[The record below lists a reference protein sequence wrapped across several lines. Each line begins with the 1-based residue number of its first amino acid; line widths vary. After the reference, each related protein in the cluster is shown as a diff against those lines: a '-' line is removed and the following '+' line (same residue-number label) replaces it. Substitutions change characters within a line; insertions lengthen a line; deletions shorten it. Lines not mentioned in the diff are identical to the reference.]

1 MFEGLDQAQLP
12 GAIEAMLFVTDEPVG
27 VIELADMLEADPK
40 LVERALVDL
49 RQKLERE
56 QRGIQLREVAGGWR
70 LYTHPAYH
78 SLVEKYVLSWDT
90 RKLSQAAMETLAIV
104 AYLQPCTRAGVASV
118 RGVNSDSSIN
128 SLVEKGL
135 IREAGQ
141 ADAPGNPTLYAT
153 TRGFLEKFGLRS
165 VSDLPDLDEFAPDD
179 ATRQLIRERLSAGG
193 QEARVAPEA
202 QVPDGEA
209 GDPLDGLQFDFE
221 DEGAGAAL
229 TLQQGVG
236 GVGAGGGENRAPRQA
251 APERS
256 AAGEQLPL
264 SADEG
269 AAQIAPGAQPAASLP
284 ADGPVPD
291 ESGSQAAFPVGDGPA
306 SSAAQQMLADAM
318 AQSFG
323 LVEKIDFDNLKF
335 ETDDE

>member
-1 MFEGLDQAQLP
+1 MFEGLDQAQLS

-40 LVERALVDL
+40 LVEQALVDL
-49 RQKLERE
+49 REKLERE

-78 SLVEKYVLSWDT
+78 DLVEKYVLSWDT

-165 VSDLPDLDEFAPDD
+165 VSDLPDLDDFAPDD
-179 ATRQLIRERLSAGG
+179 ATRQLFRERLSAGG

-202 QVPDGEA
+202 QVSDGEGA
-209 GDPLDGLQFDFE
+209 DPLDGLQFDFE

-229 TLQQGVG
+229 TSQQGSGGAGVG
-236 GVGAGGGENRAPRQA
+236 GEARARRQV
-251 APERS
+251 APEHV
-256 AAGEQLPL
+256 AADGQLTF
-264 SADEG
+264 SADN
-269 AAQIAPGAQPAASLP
+269 PT
-284 ADGPVPD
+284 PD
-291 ESGSQAAFPVGDGPA
+291 ASGSQAAFPSGDGPA
-306 SSAAQQMLADAM
+306 SSAAQQMFADAM

>member
-1 MFEGLDQAQLP
+1 MFEGLEQAQLSS
-12 GAIEAMLFVTDEPVG
+12 AIEAMLFVTDEPVG

-40 LVERALVDL
+40 LVEQALVDL
-49 RQKLERE
+49 REKLERE

-78 SLVEKYVLSWDT
+78 DLVEKYVLSWDT

-202 QVPDGEA
+202 QVSDGEA
-209 GDPLDGLQFDFE
+209 ADPLDGLQFDFE

-229 TLQQGVG
+229 TSQQGSAGAGVG
-236 GVGAGGGENRAPRQA
+236 GEAHARRQV
-251 APERS
+251 APEHV
-256 AAGEQLPL
+256 AADGQLTF
-264 SADEG
+264 SADDPATG
-269 AAQIAPGAQPAASLP
+269 A
-284 ADGPVPD
+284 
-291 ESGSQAAFPVGDGPA
+291 SGSQAAFPSGDGPA
-306 SSAAQQMLADAM
+306 SNAAQQMLADAM

-323 LVEKIDFDNLKF
+323 LVEKIDFDNLRF

>member
-40 LVERALVDL
+40 LVEQALVDL
-49 RQKLERE
+49 LEKLERE

-70 LYTHPAYH
+70 LYTHPVYH
-78 SLVEKYVLSWDT
+78 DLVEKYVLSWDT

-165 VSDLPDLDEFAPDD
+165 VRDLPNLDEFAPDD

-193 QEARVAPEA
+193 QEARVAPEV
-202 QVPDGEA
+202 QMSDGEA
-209 GDPLDGLQFDFE
+209 ADPLDGLQFDFE
-221 DEGAGAAL
+221 DEGDGSAL
-229 TLQQGVG
+229 TLQQGSG
-236 GVGAGGGENRAPRQA
+236 GVGVGGEARARRQVT
-251 APERS
+251 PERV
-256 AAGEQLPL
+256 AADGQLAF
-264 SADEG
+264 SADDP
-269 AAQIAPGAQPAASLP
+269 APDA
-284 ADGPVPD
+284 
-291 ESGSQAAFPVGDGPA
+291 SGSQAAFPSDDGPA

-323 LVEKIDFDNLKF
+323 LVEKIDFDNLQF

>member
-1 MFEGLDQAQLP
+1 MFEGLDQAQLS

-40 LVERALVDL
+40 LVEQALVDL
-49 RQKLERE
+49 REKLERE

-78 SLVEKYVLSWDT
+78 DLVEKYVLSWDT

-202 QVPDGEA
+202 QVSDGEA

-221 DEGAGAAL
+221 DEGAGSAL
-229 TLQQGVG
+229 TSQQGSAG
-236 GVGAGGGENRAPRQA
+236 AGAGGEARARRQVT
-251 APERS
+251 PERV
-256 AAGEQLPL
+256 AADGQLAF
-264 SADEG
+264 SADDP
-269 AAQIAPGAQPAASLP
+269 APDA
-284 ADGPVPD
+284 
-291 ESGSQAAFPVGDGPA
+291 SGSRAVFPSDDGPA
-306 SSAAQQMLADAM
+306 SNAAQQMLADAM

-335 ETDDE
+335 ETDDEVTGSRQTSTDL

>member
-1 MFEGLDQAQLP
+1 MFEGLDQAQLS

-40 LVERALVDL
+40 LVEQALVDL
-49 RQKLERE
+49 REKLERE

-78 SLVEKYVLSWDT
+78 DLVEKYVLSWDT

-165 VSDLPDLDEFAPDD
+165 VSDLPDLDKFAPDD

-202 QVPDGEA
+202 QVSDGEA
-209 GDPLDGLQFDFE
+209 ADPLDGLQFDFE
-221 DEGAGAAL
+221 DEGAGVAL
-229 TLQQGVG
+229 TSQQGSGGVGVG
-236 GVGAGGGENRAPRQA
+236 GEICGPRQA
-251 APERS
+251 APD
-256 AAGEQLPL
+256 A
-264 SADEG
+264 
-269 AAQIAPGAQPAASLP
+269 
-284 ADGPVPD
+284 
-291 ESGSQAAFPVGDGPA
+291 SGSQAAFPSGDGPA
-306 SSAAQQMLADAM
+306 SNAAQQMLADAM

>member
-1 MFEGLDQAQLP
+1 MFEGLSEAQLP

-27 VIELADMLEADPK
+27 VIALADMLECDPK
-40 LVERALVDL
+40 LVEQALVGL
-49 RQKLERE
+49 RDKLEAE

-78 SLVEKYVLSWDT
+78 NLVEKYVLSWDT

-135 IREAGQ
+135 VREAGQ
-141 ADAPGNPTLYAT
+141 ADAPGSPTLYAT

-165 VSDLPDLDEFAPDD
+165 VRDLPNLDQYAPDD
-179 ATRQLIRERLSAGG
+179 ATRELIRERLSASS
-193 QEARVAPEA
+193 ENVRVAPEA
-202 QVPDGEA
+202 QVGGAVDD
-209 GDPLDGLQFDFE
+209 DPLAGMQFDFD
-221 DEGAGAAL
+221 DEGVSPSGDEIAGSVEISQPSLRDAL
-229 TLQQGVG
+229 D
-236 GVGAGGGENRAPRQA
+236 APA
-251 APERS
+251 
-256 AAGEQLPL
+256 
-264 SADEG
+264 SAD
-269 AAQIAPGAQPAASLP
+269 
-284 ADGPVPD
+284 
-291 ESGSQAAFPVGDGPA
+291 
-306 SSAAQQMLADAM
+306 AQQMLADAM

>member
-1 MFEGLDQAQLP
+1 MFEGLDQAQLS

-40 LVERALVDL
+40 LVEQALVDL
-49 RQKLERE
+49 REKLGRE

-78 SLVEKYVLSWDT
+78 DLVEKYVLSWDT

-202 QVPDGEA
+202 QVSDGEA

-221 DEGAGAAL
+221 DEGAGSAL
-229 TLQQGVG
+229 TSQQGSAG
-236 GVGAGGGENRAPRQA
+236 AGAGGEARARRQVT
-251 APERS
+251 PERV
-256 AAGEQLPL
+256 AADGQLAF
-264 SADEG
+264 SADDP
-269 AAQIAPGAQPAASLP
+269 APDA
-284 ADGPVPD
+284 
-291 ESGSQAAFPVGDGPA
+291 SGSRAVFPSDDGPA
-306 SSAAQQMLADAM
+306 SNAAQQMLADAM

>member
-40 LVERALVDL
+40 LVEQALVDL
-49 RQKLERE
+49 REKLERE

-78 SLVEKYVLSWDT
+78 DLVEKYVLSWDT

-165 VSDLPDLDEFAPDD
+165 VRDLPNLDEFAPDD

-202 QVPDGEA
+202 QVMDGEA

-221 DEGAGAAL
+221 DEGAGGAL
-229 TLQQGVG
+229 TSQQGVG
-236 GVGAGGGENRAPRQA
+236 DAGEARASRQA
-251 APERS
+251 APERA
-256 AAGEQLPL
+256 AAGEQLAL

-269 AAQIAPGAQPAASLP
+269 AAQVTPGAQPAKSLSS
-284 ADGPVPD
+284 DDPVPD
-291 ESGSQAAFPVGDGPA
+291 ESDLRAAFPAGDGPA
-306 SSAAQQMLADAM
+306 SSAAQQMFADAM

>member
-1 MFEGLDQAQLP
+1 MFEGLDQAQLS

-40 LVERALVDL
+40 LVEQALVDL
-49 RQKLERE
+49 REKLERE

-78 SLVEKYVLSWDT
+78 DLVEKYVLSWDT

-165 VSDLPDLDEFAPDD
+165 VRDLPDLDDFAPDD

-202 QVPDGEA
+202 QVSDGEGA
-209 GDPLDGLQFDFE
+209 DPLDGLQFDFE

-229 TLQQGVG
+229 TSQQGSGGAGVG
-236 GVGAGGGENRAPRQA
+236 GEARARRQV
-251 APERS
+251 APEHV
-256 AAGEQLPL
+256 AADGQLTF
-264 SADEG
+264 SADN
-269 AAQIAPGAQPAASLP
+269 PT
-284 ADGPVPD
+284 PD
-291 ESGSQAAFPVGDGPA
+291 ASGSQAAFPSGDGPA
-306 SSAAQQMLADAM
+306 SSAAQQMFADAM

>member
-1 MFEGLDQAQLP
+1 MFEGLDQAQLS

-40 LVERALVDL
+40 LVEQALVDL
-49 RQKLERE
+49 REKLERE

-78 SLVEKYVLSWDT
+78 DLVEKYVLSWDA

-202 QVPDGEA
+202 QVSDGEA

-221 DEGAGAAL
+221 DEGAGSAL
-229 TLQQGVG
+229 TSQQGSAG
-236 GVGAGGGENRAPRQA
+236 AGAGGEARARRQVT
-251 APERS
+251 PERV
-256 AAGEQLPL
+256 AADGQLAF
-264 SADEG
+264 SADDP
-269 AAQIAPGAQPAASLP
+269 APDA
-284 ADGPVPD
+284 
-291 ESGSQAAFPVGDGPA
+291 SGSRAVFPSDDGPA
-306 SSAAQQMLADAM
+306 SNAAQQMLADAM